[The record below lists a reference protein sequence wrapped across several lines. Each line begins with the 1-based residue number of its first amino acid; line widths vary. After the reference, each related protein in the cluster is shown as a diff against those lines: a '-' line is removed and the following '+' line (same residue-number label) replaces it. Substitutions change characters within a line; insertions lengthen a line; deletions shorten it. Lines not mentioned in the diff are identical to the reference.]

1 MNLELR
7 SIANKGEMERERL
20 TFRVLS
26 DLDVGDFVVM
36 QSGYVDGQVT
46 TDIHHAF
53 WFAYKPIEK
62 GDLVVLYT
70 KEGSTSSRPLKQ
82 RGTAHFFYWGLDRPI
97 WQHDDRAAVL
107 LAAPTWQSK
116 SSRELAGR

>member
-7 SIANKGEMERERL
+7 SVANRGDIERERI
-20 TFRVLS
+20 TFRVTA
-26 DLDVGDFVVM
+26 DVDVGDFVVM
-36 QSGYVDGQVT
+36 QSGYVDGEVT
-46 TDIHHAF
+46 TDIHHSF

-70 KEGSTSSRPLKQ
+70 KSGNMSSRPLKQ
-82 RGTAHFFYWGLDRPI
+82 RGLVHFFYWGLDMPI
-97 WQHDDRAAVL
+97 WQHEDRAAVL

-116 SSRELAGR
+116 SSIELAGR